1 MKTPFLLTA
10 RCWGWALQVSNRAVT
25 NGGGVVI
32 LLFGIPPSHLPPTPL
47 HLLQIIRQMSWELKN
62 LWIHFYLFH
71 QQLRQQPQQR
81 RLLRKIKMILDNSSI
96 GEPIKAE
103 IFQDGTQELLFNC
116 LRKHFLASKHRKN
129 PVSLIHIVA
138 NVSDICSQI
147 SHKS

>member
-1 MKTPFLLTA
+1 MSKWLERSDEWLRTCNSLVCPL
-10 RCWGWALQVSNRAVT
+10 C
-25 NGGGVVI
+25 
-32 LLFGIPPSHLPPTPL
+32 PPSPL
-47 HLLQIIRQMSWELKN
+47 HSIQPRLSVSCQEPKN
-62 LWIHFYLFH
+62 WGIYFYLFH

-138 NVSDICSQI
+138 NVSDICSQL